1 MRRDRPPIAAV
12 LVGAAVLLLAD
23 CGEQNSFKPPPPPEV
38 GVSHPVSRSVMP
50 YMEETGNVTA
60 FNSVVLQAR
69 VQGFIQ
75 KIAYQD
81 GAEVKAGQQLFV
93 IEPAP
98 FQAKY
103 QQAQAAVASAQAQLV
118 QSEAEYRR
126 QSSLGTRDFAS
137 QATVDQ
143 ARAKRD
149 SDQANLASQQA
160 GLVLA
165 GINLG
170 YTSVTAP
177 FDGVVSAHLV
187 SMGELVGVSGPTK
200 LATIVQIS
208 PIYVNFTVSE
218 PDVQRIRQGMAKAGL
233 TLAEIGK
240 IEVEI
245 GLAAEPGF
253 PHRGVIDYVAPN
265 VDPGTGT
272 LAVRAV
278 LENKPEVLL
287 PGYFARVRVPIDRAP
302 RTAMLVPASAIGS
315 SQAGT
320 YVLVVDK
327 DNVVQ
332 QHPVQVGQVEGPL
345 RVIETGLQA
354 EDQVVVSGFA
364 RVVPGEK
371 VAPKPTTI
379 PDS

>member
-1 MRRDRPPIAAV
+1 MRRNSPPIAAV
-12 LVGAAVLLLAD
+12 LLGAAVLLLAD
-23 CGEQNSFKPPPPPEV
+23 CGERNSFKPPPPPEV
-38 GVSHPVSRSVMP
+38 GVARPVTRSVMP
-50 YMEETGNVTA
+50 YMEETGSVA
-60 FNSVVLQAR
+60 AYNSVDLQAR

-81 GAEVKAGQQLFV
+81 GTEVKAGQQLFV

-137 QATVDQ
+137 QSVVDQ

-149 SDQANLASQQA
+149 SDQANLTTQQA

-170 YTSVTAP
+170 YTSVIAP

-187 SMGELVGVSGPTK
+187 SLGELVGVSGPTK
-200 LATIVQIS
+200 LATIVQLD
-208 PIYVNFTVSE
+208 PIYVNFTISE
-218 PDVQRIRQGMAKAGL
+218 PDVQRIRAGMAKAGL

-240 IEVEI
+240 IEVEV
-245 GLAAEPGF
+245 GLAAEQGY
-253 PHRGVIDYVAPN
+253 PHRGVIDYVSPS
-265 VDPGTGT
+265 VESGTGT
-272 LAVRAV
+272 IAVRAV
-278 LENKPEVLL
+278 VQNRPEVLL
-287 PGYFARVRVPIDRAP
+287 PGYFARVRVPIALAP
-302 RTAMLVPASAIGS
+302 RPVVLIPATAIGS

-332 QHPVQVGQVEGPL
+332 QRAVQVGQVEGGL
-345 RVIETGLQA
+345 RVIEAGLQLD
-354 EDQVVVSGFA
+354 DQVVVSGFA

-371 VAPKPTTI
+371 ASPKPATI